1 MKVLKKKRNR
11 SNQII
16 ITNEKIIKLIKE
28 LKKDSKEKT
37 KLINE
42 QSKLID
48 EIKKDSNE
56 KSKVIDEIKKDS
68 NEKSK
73 QINVLKKGEKNQKLI
88 NQQLKQKIYALE
100 KLTEE
105 NNNAFSKLYK
115 EEIIELYENSQNKS
129 KSKIQNNNQNNFET
143 KNKNNSKFA
152 NEIITELNKIDTLN
166 INKQK
171 SLYKDVKKIK
181 FKFGAKINNN
191 KLKKFII
198 NAVKHVNSYCKL
210 NQKYAIKKFF
220 CEMVKDNIIKNL
232 STEKIGN
239 DVIKDLLLAYFKNKN
254 FGKIEKIDSLFLF
267 DKVSNIPLIEIV
279 VENYE
284 LNKDFLKNAMN
295 KKIIINNYIKVCQLY
310 VQNYNKNE
318 YDEEELSK
326 ILSTHIDKMNI
337 YFGELLSDICGISIH
352 SGDIIINA
360 KFLNGIYSE
369 CSPINLQCL
378 AAIFLT
384 ILHELAHILVRILN
398 DLLLNKNYSKS
409 VDLNTEKNNEE
420 NIIELQEP
428 DKLYKS
434 KDEEEKIRITI
445 ENIMEKLNKN
455 FKTTKTNKDNKE
467 NQFNESRNFFDNNLF
482 YNKNYNIITRSEA
495 QFFLNLGN
503 YDCDEPIYKSKLEN
517 LYKIRLNKR
526 EKGFRLKVRK
536 SNLEKAITIGKCAR
550 FFFRNNN

>member
-1 MKVLKKKRNR
+1 MNVLKKKRNR
-11 SNQII
+11 SNRLLLNENNTLKKKFSNLKKFFYEKSKQISEQI
-16 ITNEKIIKLIKE
+16 ND
-28 LKKDSKEKT
+28 LKKDF
-37 KLINE
+37 
-42 QSKLID
+42 
-48 EIKKDSNE
+48 
-56 KSKVIDEIKKDS
+56 

-73 QINVLKKGEKNQKLI
+73 QINELKKGQKKQQLI
-88 NQQLKQKIYALE
+88 NQLLMQKIYALE

-210 NQKYAIKKFF
+210 NQKNVIKKFF

-239 DVIKDLLLAYFKNKN
+239 DVIKDLLLTYFNNKN

-267 DKVSNIPLIEIV
+267 NKVSNIPLNEIV

-284 LNKDFLKNAMN
+284 LNKDFLKNAVK
-295 KKIIINNYIKVCQLY
+295 KKIIINNYIKVCQNY
-310 VQNYNKNE
+310 VQNYNKNK
-318 YDEEELSK
+318 YGAGELSK
-326 ILSTHIDKMNI
+326 ILSDHIDKMNI

-360 KFLNGIYSE
+360 KYLNGIYSE
-369 CSPINLQCL
+369 CSPIKLECL

-384 ILHELAHILVRILN
+384 ILHEFAYILVRILN

-482 YNKNYNIITRSEA
+482 YNKNYNIITHSEA
-495 QFFLNLGN
+495 KFFLDLGN